1 NSFDIFAALLAS
13 GAKLDFDLSSPG
25 TGGLND
31 LITISGAAPGVLTL
45 APTVVNLNA
54 FGASHDLAN
63 GTYTLITYPAGGLIG
78 TTAGWAIGTS
88 NITGPHTYSF
98 SSATPGAIQLIVS
111 PGTILPQWNVDA
123 SGSWSV

>member
-1 NSFDIFAALLAS
+1 I
-13 GAKLDFDLSSPG
+13 
-25 TGGLND
+25 
-31 LITISGAAPGVLTL
+31 
-45 APTVVNLNA
+45 VNLNA

-63 GTYTLITYPAGGLIG
+63 GTYTLITYPTGGLIG

-111 PGTILPQWNVDA
+111 PGTTLPQWNVDA
-123 SGSWSV
+123 SGSWSVGTNWSAGVPSGIGALANFGTVITAAQTVTVD